1 MARGR
6 AIIPANKKHLE
17 LEPTIIGR
25 NFLCKVNANIGNSAV
40 SSSIEEVG
48 LHRALPALSSCRHN
62 QMREVKVRGAFL
74 FPWLLVVHCHS
85 WQCCTTQTVAAQK
98 LL

>member
-1 MARGR
+1 MRQVARGR

-17 LEPTIIGR
+17 LEPTVVGR

-48 LHRALPALSSCRHN
+48 GSPSFLAPYKGCPCADVPVMHAHQGCRYWVYALH
-62 QMREVKVRGAFL
+62 G
-74 FPWLLVVHCHS
+74 
-85 WQCCTTQTVAAQK
+85 QCCQQ
-98 LL
+98 

>member
-17 LEPTIIGR
+17 LEPTVIGR

-40 SSSIEEVG
+40 SSSIEEVR
-48 LHRALPALSSCRHN
+48 LHRALPEL
-62 QMREVKVRGAFL
+62 
-74 FPWLLVVHCHS
+74 
-85 WQCCTTQTVAAQK
+85 AAHQPP
-98 LL
+98 LAH